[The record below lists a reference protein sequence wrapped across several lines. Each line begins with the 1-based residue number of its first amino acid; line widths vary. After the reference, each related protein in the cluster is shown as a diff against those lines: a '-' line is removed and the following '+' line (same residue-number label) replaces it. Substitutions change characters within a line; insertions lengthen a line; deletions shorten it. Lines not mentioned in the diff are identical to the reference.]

1 MADSQLFI
9 KAPDSNNGGAP
20 VPGMSAV
27 SIMDAEEPSEYGYGR
42 SQGPVIGTLLP
53 RARKHGGV
61 QGSSNPYGSIVTGE
75 KITQQGREPFQPRWL
90 EQDGVPTNDEVV
102 MPEITS
108 EGIELESVDE
118 PSPAEEADQKVAE
131 EQEEREGEFQ
141 QQIARAKDAEAR
153 LASIMERSTEVSTGV
168 PLASPPPM
176 DVAALCNLLQ
186 DRLTGSGVL
195 SPPPPTTALP
205 PEAST
210 LSASQVRVTMQGSF
224 GTYKGQYLVCYDFP
238 GLIVLVHD
246 LDSPVFSPPP
256 SADLFNISCQDS
268 TYDVYFAGIEF
279 ELPFAKCGIQVM
291 IRGE

>member
-9 KAPDSNNGGAP
+9 KAPASNNGGAP

-27 SIMDAEEPSEYGYGR
+27 SIMDAEEPSEYGYER

-141 QQIARAKDAEAR
+141 EQILRAKDAEAQ
-153 LASIMERSTEVSTGV
+153 LSSIMERSTEVSTDV
-168 PLASPPPM
+168 PPM
-176 DVAALCNLLQ
+176 DVEALCNLLQ
-186 DRLTGSGVL
+186 THLTGSGML
-195 SPPPPTTALP
+195 STPTPASVSAPEKPPVPAP
-205 PEAST
+205 
-210 LSASQVRVTMQGSF
+210 QVRVTMQGGF
-224 GTYKGQYLVCYDFP
+224 GTYRGQYLFCYDFP

-246 LDSPVFSPPP
+246 LDAPVFSPPP
-256 SADLFNISCQDS
+256 SADLFNLSCQDS
-268 TYDVYFAGIEF
+268 SYGVYFAGIEF

-291 IRGE
+291 IRGD

>member
-9 KAPDSNNGGAP
+9 KAPASNNGGAP

-27 SIMDAEEPSEYGYGR
+27 SIMDAEEPSEYGYER
-42 SQGPVIGTLLP
+42 SQGAVIGTLLP

-90 EQDGVPTNDEVV
+90 EQDGVATNDEVV

-118 PSPAEEADQKVAE
+118 PSPVEEADQKVAE

-141 QQIARAKDAEAR
+141 EQILRAKDAEAQ
-153 LASIMERSTEVSTGV
+153 LASIMERSTEVSTDV
-168 PLASPPPM
+168 PPM
-176 DVAALCNLLQ
+176 DVEALCNLLQ
-186 DRLTGSGVL
+186 THLTGSGMLSTPAPASVL
-195 SPPPPTTALP
+195 APEKPPVAAP
-205 PEAST
+205 
-210 LSASQVRVTMQGSF
+210 QVRVTMQGGF
-224 GTYKGQYLVCYDFP
+224 GTYRGQYLFCYDFP

-246 LDSPVFSPPP
+246 LDAPVFSPPP
-256 SADLFNISCQDS
+256 SADLFNLSCQDS
-268 TYDVYFAGIEF
+268 TYGVYFAGIEF

-291 IRGE
+291 IRGD